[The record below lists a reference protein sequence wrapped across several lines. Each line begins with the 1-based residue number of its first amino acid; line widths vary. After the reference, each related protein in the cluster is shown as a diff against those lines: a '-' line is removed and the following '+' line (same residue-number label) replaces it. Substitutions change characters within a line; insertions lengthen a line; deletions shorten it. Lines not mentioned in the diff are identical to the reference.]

1 MKFVVV
7 NQHLCVFMRTI
18 FMTMIYL
25 DLGCDHKPLLQL
37 LLLLRE
43 PEGWKKF
50 TRVWKIKL

>member
-1 MKFVVV
+1 MV
-7 NQHLCVFMRTI
+7 NQHVCVFMRTI